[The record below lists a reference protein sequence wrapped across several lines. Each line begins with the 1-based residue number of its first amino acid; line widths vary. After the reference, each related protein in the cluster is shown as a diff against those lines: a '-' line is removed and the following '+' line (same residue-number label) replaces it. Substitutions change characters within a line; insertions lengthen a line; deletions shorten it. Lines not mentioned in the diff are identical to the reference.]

1 MDGKWTT
8 KSVNGPYGVSLWK
21 CIRNLWPKFMNKTNF
36 SGGNGMEISFWKDNQ
51 LGQGSLSQMFP
62 DIYILNQ
69 QQEATI
75 GEVWNIQGWNF
86 IYRRLLNDWEIGRLT
101 EFYNVI
107 EQFKG
112 ISNSEDRINW
122 QRNKIEKFSVRSA
135 YKEFNLSMN
144 QVGCWPWK
152 LIWKVK
158 ISHKVACFTRLLA
171 KEAMLTQDNLVKR
184 GYQLCSK
191 CYLCGEEADYQSSF
205 FTLQVDCSTM
215 ENFYQLKGVL
225 CGLC

>member
-1 MDGKWTT
+1 MKWLWRFAEEQSLWKKVIREKYGMNGKWTT
-8 KSVNGPYGVSLWK
+8 KSVNGPHGVSLWK
-21 CIRNLWPKFMNKTNF
+21 SIRNLWPKFMNKTSF
-36 SGGNGMEISFWKDNQ
+36 SVGNGIKISFWKDNW

-75 GEVWNIQGWNF
+75 GEVWNMQVWNLT
-86 IYRRLLNDWEIGRLT
+86 YRRLLNDWEIGRLT
-101 EFYNVI
+101 EFYNVL

-112 ISNSEDRINW
+112 ISNFEDCLNW
-122 QRNKIEKFSVRSA
+122 QGNKIGKFSVRSA
-135 YKEFNLSMN
+135 YNEFSLSMN

-158 ISHKVACFTRLLA
+158 IPYKVACFTWLLA
-171 KEAMLTQDNLVKR
+171 KEAVLTQDNLVKR

-191 CYLCGEEADYQSSF
+191 C
-205 FTLQVDCSTM
+205 
-215 ENFYQLKGVL
+215 
-225 CGLC
+225 